1 VIGLSWAMFVA
12 GVPAILVSQWKVG
25 SAGTRDLMLNFHRQ
39 LQAPATAARAR
50 ATRADAL
57 RQAARKLMKNPLT
70 SHPFYWAGFVLV
82 GDCR

>member
-39 LQAPATAARAR
+39 LQAPSTAARAGARR
-50 ATRADAL
+50 AEAL